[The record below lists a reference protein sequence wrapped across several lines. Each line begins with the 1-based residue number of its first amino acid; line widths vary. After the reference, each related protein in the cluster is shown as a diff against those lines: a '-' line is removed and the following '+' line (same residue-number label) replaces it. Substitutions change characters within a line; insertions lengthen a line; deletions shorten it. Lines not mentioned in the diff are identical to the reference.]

1 MGEKSYKSIQIFQ
14 IFLFFLI
21 CMIWDDLWD
30 LLSIASR
37 TVTVGSARSALLF
50 LVAYGEKSYK
60 SVQIFQIF
68 FYPHFIVPSNSWHFF
83 KVAVWSLFRIT
94 IGFPFGRR
102 PLVPDI
108 HCVGI
113 ANPDEHYPPGQSISI
128 CKAPYFGLQILIFT
142 ASGLQIPTNLFCF
155 TAKKIVLS
163 CSFSYFCAS
172 NG

>member
-1 MGEKSYKSIQIFQ
+1 MGENQRSTCEVEVNYTNLFKSFNSF
-14 IFLFFLI
+14 FSFLI
-21 CMIWDDLWD
+21 CMIWNDLWD
-30 LLSIASR
+30 LLSLASR

-113 ANPDEHYPPGQSISI
+113 ANPDEHCEHYSVYGFAEYLHCSS
-128 CKAPYFGLQILIFT
+128 
-142 ASGLQIPTNLFCF
+142 LFLF
-155 TAKKIVLS
+155 YSKKN
-163 CSFSYFCAS
+163 CSFL
-172 NG
+172 